1 MTDQVDISGGASGLP
16 GEPGE
21 SGNPYQFGLTAV
33 MVLIVGGI
41 TGVGTAIFGVLPSSR
56 LAFTVPALAGPAG
69 AGAALP
75 VTPPAA
81 PGKGG

>member
-1 MTDQVDISGGASGLP
+1 
-16 GEPGE
+16 
-21 SGNPYQFGLTAV
+21 
-33 MVLIVGGI
+33 MVLIVGRI
-41 TGVGTAIFGVLPSSR
+41 IGVGTAMFGVLPSSR
-56 LAFTVPALAGPAG
+56 LAITVPALAGPAG